1 MGEILIN
8 QLFAGAYLQE
18 GTNIG
23 HEVINLFRD
32 DNDENYL
39 YITPMGNVKGHNVDK
54 VLFVQNIAGRET
66 MEVVMK
72 AEGLSNTS
80 ADDVQKI
87 FYAGVDITDIFN
99 KNLYH
104 GEAETSKTNSMA
116 TYCAK
121 DVRFPKKGKRII
133 ITVDSS
139 YEVED
144 EKNTVV
150 IRLDFNKKK
159 IVGQSMRTYLSEELY
174 PSIHAKNAV
183 IIVITGKQMPTPVS
197 AVAPAPGILPI
208 YIRSTALYNR
218 FRSCANVIGIET
230 SRIFRYTFPFEK
242 SV

>member
-87 FYAGVDITDIFN
+87 FYAGVNITDIFN

-116 TYCAK
+116 AYCAK

-150 IRLDFNKKK
+150 IRLDCNKKK

-174 PSIHAKNAV
+174 PSIHAKIEQLLANTSLWEESNNTQKMISDGSYTRTNISFLE
-183 IIVITGKQMPTPVS
+183 IIRNSSNRISMTHPYLRSIT
-197 AVAPAPGILPI
+197 
-208 YIRSTALYNR
+208 
-218 FRSCANVIGIET
+218 
-230 SRIFRYTFPFEK
+230 YTFK
-242 SV
+242 

>member
-1 MGEILIN
+1 MQREILHLGGKKIMGEILIN

-87 FYAGVDITDIFN
+87 FYAGVNITDIFILN
-99 KNLYH
+99 HKVIFDYLF
-104 GEAETSKTNSMA
+104 K
-116 TYCAK
+116 
-121 DVRFPKKGKRII
+121 
-133 ITVDSS
+133 SS
-139 YEVED
+139 Y
-144 EKNTVV
+144 
-150 IRLDFNKKK
+150 
-159 IVGQSMRTYLSEELY
+159 
-174 PSIHAKNAV
+174 
-183 IIVITGKQMPTPVS
+183 MPV
-197 AVAPAPGILPI
+197 
-208 YIRSTALYNR
+208 
-218 FRSCANVIGIET
+218 
-230 SRIFRYTFPFEK
+230 
-242 SV
+242 